1 MWFKWLALKESVEK
15 TIINLP
21 AYYPSGDLQLEIED
35 EELELEIE
43 DFC

>member
-1 MWFKWLALKESVEK
+1 MWFKWLALKESGGI
-15 TIINLP
+15 IINLP
-21 AYYPSGDLQLEIED
+21 TYYPSGDLQLEVQE

>member
-1 MWFKWLALKESVEK
+1 MWFKWLALKESVDK
-15 TIINLP
+15 IINLP
-21 AYYPSGDLQLEIED
+21 TYYPSGDLQLEIEE